1 MNPYPIYEYK
11 ISRFRTFRLL
21 VNSSFNEPTAQLP
34 LILSRW
40 LWLLVLFIY
49 ANNKRKWTFRTLKP
63 LTLDAALLIIFGWTL
78 IWRDISCAP
87 VRRGKI
93 VLSSSMWSLYTQISD
108 TLSNSN
114 VFIHWGSRKVISCWF
129 DNIFA
134 NISNL
139 VFFSLLLFCIVC
151 LHIIFFNWK
160 IYLHLM
166 FCLKI

>member
-1 MNPYPIYEYK
+1 M
-11 ISRFRTFRLL
+11 
-21 VNSSFNEPTAQLP
+21 
-34 LILSRW
+34 
-40 LWLLVLFIY
+40 VLFIY
-49 ANNKRKWTFRTLKP
+49 ANNKRKWTFRMLKP

-78 IWRDISCAP
+78 IWRVISCAP

-114 VFIHWGSRKVISCWF
+114 VFIYWGSRKVISCWF

-166 FCLKI
+166 FCLKIQRNSLALWYSDHWFYSGFSIKRSLWFRLSLECHVSKPQLYL